1 MVGHGTR
8 RRGSGRTR
16 SSMLESQRGEGGG
29 QNCVE
34 QEERFEQER
43 EREEGCVE

>member
-8 RRGSGRTR
+8 RRGSGRTQ
-16 SSMLESQRGEGGG
+16 SSMLELQRGG

-34 QEERFEQER
+34 QEQER
-43 EREEGCVE
+43 EGEEGCVEE